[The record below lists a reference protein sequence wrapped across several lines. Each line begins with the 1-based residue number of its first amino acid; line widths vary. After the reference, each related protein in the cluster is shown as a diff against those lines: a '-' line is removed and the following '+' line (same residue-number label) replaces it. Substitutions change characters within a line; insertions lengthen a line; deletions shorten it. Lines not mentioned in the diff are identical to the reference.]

1 MPTTSARERVPAV
14 CAGVLVAD
22 HLCSPIDRFPS
33 PGEVVKADELVL
45 NIGGLAANAAMNLA
59 RLGVRPSICG
69 RVGDDVFGRFVA
81 DALNGRGIETSN
93 LTVDP
98 ELPTSQSL
106 IINVKGDDRR
116 FIHSFGANA
125 KFSARDLDAVLD
137 PPPKVLFLG
146 GYLILPDLDPE
157 LLADRFA
164 KVRRSG
170 GKTVLDVATPGPAD
184 YLPWLTPVLPE
195 TDVFLPNTDEAALI
209 LNEEDPVRQALGFQD
224 LGAHRVVVTLGD
236 RGAISVSDSLRARV
250 GAYSVPFV
258 DATGG
263 GDAFDS
269 GYIAGLIDDLDEV
282 DCLRLASALG
292 ASCVRAVGATAGIF
306 TRTEA
311 DEFIKQ
317 HALRI
322 HRI

>member
-1 MPTTSARERVPAV
+1 MTTPVRERVPAV

-22 HLCSPIDRFPS
+22 HLCSPIDRLPNA
-33 PGEVVKADELVL
+33 GEVVKADDLIL

-59 RLGVRPSICG
+59 RLGVRASICG
-69 RVGDDVFGRFVA
+69 RVGDDFFGRFVA
-81 DALNGRGIETSN
+81 ETLKERGIETTN
-93 LTVDP
+93 LKIDR
-98 ELPTSQSL
+98 ERPTSQSL

-125 KFSARDLDAVLD
+125 GFSVADLDAVLD
-137 PPPKVLFLG
+137 PPPKVLFIG

-157 LLADRFA
+157 LLANRFA
-164 KVRRSG
+164 KVRRGG

-184 YLPWLTPVLPE
+184 YLPWLTPVLPQ

-209 LNEEDPVRQALGFQD
+209 LNEEDPLRQALGFQD
-224 LGAHRVVVTLGD
+224 LGAHHVVITLGD

-250 GAYSVPFV
+250 GSYQVPFV

-269 GYIAGLIDDLDEV
+269 GYIAGLIDGRDEV

-306 TRTEA
+306 NREEA
-311 DEFIKQ
+311 EEFIKQ

-322 HRI
+322 YRV